1 MRVAMLRFTLQ
12 DYSALNDHRGVCDSV
27 LLSWWAVILSAIYLM
42 LHPQSARELSI
53 IITVSME
60 TYDLFSLICSLSPND
75 PLSHYP
81 PQPQPNLNSFQKSPQ
96 NFHFP
101 PAILQPTL
109 LSDQKHVH
117 GTLTFE
123 LTRTKI
129 RMVNEARETRREQI
143 QLVNVH
149 IRRPSQWGATEV
161 GKLGW
166 KQDFPVFILLM

>member
-12 DYSALNDHRGVCDSV
+12 EYSALNDHRGVCDSV

-42 LHPQSARELSI
+42 LHSPVCKRTLNYYNSFHGNIWSILSYLLTIPQWSTLPPP
-53 IITVSME
+53 
-60 TYDLFSLICSLSPND
+60 SPT
-75 PLSHYP
+75 PA
-81 PQPQPNLNSFQKSPQ
+81 QPQFFPEVSTELPFPTSNS
-96 NFHFP
+96 
-101 PAILQPTL
+101 PAYIVKW
-109 LSDQKHVH
+109 SKHVH

-129 RMVNEARETRREQI
+129 RMVNEPREQI
-143 QLVNVH
+143 QLVKVH